1 MVRSVLRRGRIPEEM
16 DKAALDY
23 TSSLPVDEE
32 IFEADLK
39 VGEAHVV
46 MLIKQKIIP
55 SEAGRKI
62 LQALKEIRAKGY
74 GEVARGGF
82 EDIHEAI
89 ESKVIEI
96 VGEQQGGWLHT
107 GRSRNDEVATCLRIR
122 LREYL
127 LEIAESLLTLLQTL
141 LYRAGSEKDTLA
153 PAFTHTQIAQPTVF
167 GHLLLAHLD
176 ALARDLTRLLE
187 VYGRVN
193 LSPLGSGALTTTG
206 YNIDRR
212 LTAELLGFDGVVSN
226 SIDAVGSRDFI
237 LETMAVYALIATDL
251 SRLCEEIIIFS
262 SDGYK
267 MVELADTYSSTS
279 SIMPQKKNP
288 DSAEVARAKCAHIVG
303 LLTAAFT
310 LCKGLPFSYN
320 RDLQELNNLLWES
333 SELTLSTL
341 KIVERIIATVKVDRR
356 RMKLLVEQ
364 SYATTTEL
372 VDTIVRECGIPFR
385 TAHTVVGMVVKE
397 ALKKGVEPSKINLK
411 MINRCSKRVLGRTL
425 TLSEESVRNALNPST
440 FIARRKVEGGPAPEA
455 LAKALADKEEW
466 LDDIRAYIKEKNLR
480 LQRAYKRLRS
490 IISEHSTL

>member
-1 MVRSVLRRGRIPEEM
+1 M
-16 DKAALDY
+16 DKSALEY
-23 TSSLPVDEE
+23 TSSLQIDEE

-39 VGEAHVV
+39 VTEAHVV
-46 MLIKQKIIP
+46 MLIKQKVIP
-55 SEAGRKI
+55 SEAGSKI
-62 LQALKEIRAKGY
+62 LDALKKIS
-74 GEVARGGF
+74 ARGYSDVAEEGF

-127 LEIAESLLTLLQTL
+127 LEVSQSLLSLLEAL
-141 LYRAGSEKDTLA
+141 LDRARGEKDTLA
-153 PAFTHTQIAQPTVF
+153 PAFTHTQIAQPTTF
-167 GHLLLAHLD
+167 GHLLLAHLH
-176 ALARDLTRLLE
+176 ALSRDLTRLLE

-212 LTAELLGFDGVVSN
+212 LTADLLGFEDILGN

-237 LETMAVYALIATDL
+237 LETLAAYALIATDL

-267 MVELADTYSSTS
+267 LIELADEYSSTS

-288 DSAEVARAKCAHIVG
+288 DTVEVARAKCSRIVG
-303 LLTAAFT
+303 LLSTALI

-320 RDLQELNNLLWES
+320 RDFQELNTLLWES
-333 SELTLSTL
+333 SRLTLSTL
-341 KIVERIIATVKVDRR
+341 KILERIIATLKVNRG
-356 RMKLLVEQ
+356 RMKRLVEQ

-372 VDTIVRECGIPFR
+372 ADTIVRECGIPFR
-385 TAHTVVGMVVKE
+385 TAHTLVGMVVKE
-397 ALKKGVEPSKINLK
+397 AVGKGMEPSKINLK
-411 MINRCSKRVLGRTL
+411 MINSCSKKVLGRTL
-425 TLSEESVRNALNPST
+425 NLSEDAVRNALNPST
-440 FIARRKVEGGPAPEA
+440 FIARRKVEGGPAPQAME
-455 LAKALADKEEW
+455 KALADKEE
-466 LDDIRAYIKEKNLR
+466 LLEDMRTLIKEKR
-480 LQRAYKRLRS
+480 LKIQRSYKKLS
-490 IISEHSTL
+490 TMVSEYSKL